1 MSYQKFIALGNLG
14 NDVELIETQS
24 GMNIGKFSL
33 ATNQRVKSSDG
44 EYVNKASWHRCVAFG
59 KTAEIIAQYVKKGDQ
74 FNLDGRA
81 EYGSYEN
88 KEGVKVYTTEII
100 VEKFSFVKGGG
111 SNPQNAG
118 QTSVPRVAPSNTIAE
133 FVEGDLPF

>member
-24 GMNIGKFSL
+24 GMSIGKFSL
-33 ATNQRVKSSDG
+33 ATNNRVKNSEG

-74 FNLDGRA
+74 LHIDGRI

-88 KEGVKVYTTEII
+88 KDGVTVYTTEII
-100 VEKFSFVKGGG
+100 VEKFNFVKGGG
-111 SNPQNAG
+111 STNTQNQGMTNKG
-118 QTSVPRVAPSNTIAE
+118 QEQEVKIAE
-133 FVEGDLPF
+133 PVSGDLPF

>member
-1 MSYQKFIALGNLG
+1 MS
-14 NDVELIETQS
+14 
-24 GMNIGKFSL
+24 IGKFSL
-33 ATNQRVKSSDG
+33 ATNNRVKNSEG

-74 FNLDGRA
+74 LHIDGRI

-88 KEGVKVYTTEII
+88 KDGVTVYTTEII

-111 SNPQNAG
+111 ATNTQNQVTNKG
-118 QTSVPRVAPSNTIAE
+118 EKQEVKIAE
-133 FVEGDLPF
+133 PISGDLPF

>member
-24 GMNIGKFSL
+24 GMSIGKFSL
-33 ATNQRVKSSDG
+33 ATNNRVKNSEG

-74 FNLDGRA
+74 LHIDGRI

-88 KEGVKVYTTEII
+88 KDGVTVYTTEII

-111 SNPQNAG
+111 ATNTQNQVTNKG
-118 QTSVPRVAPSNTIAE
+118 EKQEVKIAE
-133 FVEGDLPF
+133 PISGDLPF